1 MIKTPAILSLLS
13 LGLLCATGAHAA
25 PDASCCAAMAAGKD
39 APDIVIPASEVI
51 PDTILTREAQSQLTP
66 DAVLSILMEGNQ
78 EYIAD
83 NLTVRNNTQRMRDS
97 ALGQYPMAVVLSCLD
112 SRVPVEDVFHRG
124 IGDLFVARVAGNV
137 VNEDI
142 LGSMEFACKVSGT
155 KLVLVLGHE
164 HCGAIRS
171 AIQGVELGNIT
182 ALLAKIQPAVKEA
195 ESGFKGD
202 ATASNPKF
210 VQAVCDDNVLL
221 AVQQIR
227 NQSPILKQMES
238 DGEIKIVGGIYHLES
253 GKVELL
259 D

>member
-13 LGLLCATGAHAA
+13 LGLLSVTSVHAGPSSSSCA
-25 PDASCCAAMAAGKD
+25 SMAAGKD
-39 APDIVIPASEVI
+39 ITIPASEVI

-66 DAVLSILMEGNQ
+66 DAVISILMDGNK

-182 ALLAKIQPAVKEA
+182 ALLSKIQPAVKEA

-202 ATASNPKF
+202 ASASNPKF

-227 NQSPILKQMES
+227 DQSPILKQMED
-238 DGEIKIVGGIYHLES
+238 DGQIKIVGGIYHLES